1 MAIFVAV
8 LLSILVLIVA
18 FHFFG
23 AWGSLLA
30 LGMVFLAL
38 IIFIA
43 MRGKRHPGDV
53 TLNNPYL
60 IVGRGSHS
68 GPSIEER
75 EQEIRK
81 LSE

>member
-1 MAIFVAV
+1 MAIFVTV
-8 LLSILVLIVA
+8 LLTILALIVV

-23 AWGSLLA
+23 AGVGLLA

-38 IIFIA
+38 IIFVV
-43 MRGKRHPGDV
+43 MRGMRHPGD
-53 TLNNPYL
+53 L
-60 IVGRGSHS
+60 ILHDHGIGDLRNVD
-68 GPSIEER
+68 IEDQ